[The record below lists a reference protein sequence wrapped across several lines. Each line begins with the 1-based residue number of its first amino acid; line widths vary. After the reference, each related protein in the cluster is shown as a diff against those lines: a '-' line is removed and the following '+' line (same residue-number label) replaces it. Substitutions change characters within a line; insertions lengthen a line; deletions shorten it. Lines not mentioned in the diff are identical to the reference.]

1 MCAPTECGLG
11 LLVSQPPHGPHP
23 GPLTR
28 DGPETPPLPAVRGP
42 SPSASRRRGRGAPPC
57 PSLPRFEL
65 ARSACAAPFE
75 PTHMP
80 PVTALPRS
88 TRDDSHVAQN
98 DCTIIVRTLSL
109 LGEKGE
115 GVVFS
120 RPLRA
125 LRAASSLSLSLAYDS
140 TASSIYP
147 NHCSTHCAP
156 RAKHTHL
163 AAPCSTTG
171 PPAPVGSTGGPRITI
186 ARVSYKALGLDRQYT
201 YAPRFPSGLL
211 ES

>member
-1 MCAPTECGLG
+1 MARPSLRGLPLAGCHSTECGLG

-125 LRAASSLSLSLAYDS
+125 RRRESSESLSQQTQVDGRQQVAWSAES
-140 TASSIYP
+140 Q
-147 NHCSTHCAP
+147 THEQ
-156 RAKHTHL
+156 
-163 AAPCSTTG
+163 
-171 PPAPVGSTGGPRITI
+171 GGGQ
-186 ARVSYKALGLDRQYT
+186 A
-201 YAPRFPSGLL
+201 
-211 ES
+211 

>member
-1 MCAPTECGLG
+1 MCFPFSLILNSAVPLPGAVQCVLLQNVAWGFLFPSPPTAHTPAPLRGTDRR
-11 LLVSQPPHGPHP
+11 P
-23 GPLTR
+23 
-28 DGPETPPLPAVRGP
+28 PPLPEVRGP

-98 DCTIIVRTLSL
+98 DCTIIVRTFSL
-109 LGEKGE
+109 LGEKGGE

-125 LRAASSLSLSLAYDS
+125 RRRESSESLSNP
-140 TASSIYP
+140 TPSSRVLRDKFEQ
-147 NHCSTHCAP
+147 CP
-156 RAKHTHL
+156 RHL
-163 AAPCSTTG
+163 PSCCCL
-171 PPAPVGSTGGPRITI
+171 R
-186 ARVSYKALGLDRQYT
+186 LGYR
-201 YAPRFPSGLL
+201 
-211 ES
+211 